1 MVITRKPG
9 NSFQNLCVKSSKS
22 NAGLFV
28 FKIYVI
34 ICVYVWCTLVP
45 ATGMSVPAYKGQKK
59 ASDPL
64 EMALQ
69 AIVSHLTWEL
79 GTEFQ
84 SSTRATSAL
93 IH

>member
-1 MVITRKPG
+1 MQG
-9 NSFQNLCVKSSKS
+9 F
-22 NAGLFV
+22 LFLR
-28 FKIYVI
+28 FILLF
-34 ICVYVWCTLVP
+34 VYVWCILVP
-45 ATGMSVPAYKGQKK
+45 ATGMSMPAYKGQKK

-69 AIVSHLTWEL
+69 AIVSHLTWVL

-84 SSTRATSAL
+84 SSTRASSVL